1 MRRFTPQ
8 SRNNKAV
15 LMRRLCGIAGLLLA
29 VLGSS
34 AASQTQVLDFENV
47 PADGL
52 INGSSVANYG
62 GFFWS
67 STFSFHE
74 WSLITSGA
82 YWRPS
87 SGTTNAT
94 TSELQSIWF
103 ERPGEPFTLN
113 SMFLSEVGATG
124 PIDIWASLNGQITYQ
139 TSIMPS
145 NTTIDQYTFDWANID
160 RVEMILPTA
169 GRPII
174 DDISVTSTPEPAT
187 VLLVGGGLL
196 GLFGVRRRARKRF
209 VPDAV

>member
-1 MRRFTPQ
+1 
-8 SRNNKAV
+8 V
-15 LMRRLCGIAGLLLA
+15 LLLA
-29 VLGSS
+29 VVGSP

-67 STFSFHE
+67 STSSFHE

-113 SMFLSEVGATG
+113 SMFLSEVLGQGTTR
-124 PIDIWASLNGQITYQ
+124 PIDIWASLNGEIKYQ
-139 TSIMPS
+139 TSITPS
-145 NTTIDQYTFDWANID
+145 STTIDQYLFDWANID
-160 RVEMILPTA
+160 RVELILTTP

-196 GLFGVRRRARKRF
+196 GLFGVRQRARKRF
-209 VPDAV
+209 KTDAV